1 MVPAPFR
8 VVLDAN
14 VLFPFSLRDTL
25 LRAAAAGYYQVC
37 WSEEILE
44 EARRNLVGRGT
55 ITEEQAHRLLSVM
68 RRAFPEAMVS
78 GHEPLTE
85 AMPNDPKDRH
95 VAAAAVRAAAQVI
108 VTFNLKDFRD
118 LPEGIEAQSP
128 SDFLTHVF
136 DLDPPGITALLREQA
151 AAMSRP
157 ATTFERLLEGLAK
170 TAPGLVERVR
180 RQIADE
186 VDAEG

>member
-55 ITEEQAHRLLSVM
+55 ITEEQAHRLLYVM

-108 VTFNLKDFRD
+108 VTFNLKDFQTCPRESKRNHRATSSRTSSISI
-118 LPEGIEAQSP
+118 LPASP
-128 SDFLTHVF
+128 RCS
-136 DLDPPGITALLREQA
+136 G
-151 AAMSRP
+151 SRP
-157 ATTFERLLEGLAK
+157 Q
-170 TAPGLVERVR
+170 P
-180 RQIADE
+180 
-186 VDAEG
+186 